1 MFNRLLGRFSEDIG
15 IDFGTSNTRIF
26 VKERGI
32 VLNEP
37 SIVAVNTRS
46 NQMIAVGRSAR
57 DMVGKTPPHITTTR
71 PLAKGVISDF
81 EIAEKMLKYFL
92 DHIHEESFTIV
103 PRPKVIIGVPLEM
116 TEVER
121 KAVEDASFSA
131 GAREVSLVEGIITSA
146 LGARLPISDSLGSM
160 VVDIGGG
167 KTEIAVI
174 SLNGVVTWKAL
185 SIAGDELTKNIMHF
199 ARDVF
204 NLLIGD
210 RVAETTKH
218 TIGSAIPLD
227 QTGTMEVRG
236 RDLITGLPKEIL
248 LNDGQVREAI
258 YKSLRHIVENIKST
272 LEATPPELVADI
284 YEKGIVL
291 TGGGALL
298 RGLDR
303 LIAKEADIPV
313 HVADDPLT
321 CAVRGAG
328 VLIEDQALLRH
339 VTLPSTTD
347 ERYT

>member
-1 MFNRLLGRFSEDIG
+1 
-15 IDFGTSNTRIF
+15 
-26 VKERGI
+26 
-32 VLNEP
+32 
-37 SIVAVNTRS
+37 
-46 NQMIAVGRSAR
+46 MIAVGRSAR

-71 PLAKGVISDF
+71 PLSKGVISDF

-121 KAVEDASFSA
+121 KAVEDAAFSA

-146 LGARLPISDSLGSM
+146 LGARLPISESLGSM

-185 SIAGDELTKNIMHF
+185 AIAGDELTKNIMQF

-210 RVAETTKH
+210 RVAETTKC

-313 HVADDPLT
+313 QIADDPLT
-321 CAVRGAG
+321 CAVRGTG
-328 VLIEDQALLRH
+328 VLIEDASLLRH
-339 VTLPSTTD
+339 VTLPSTSD